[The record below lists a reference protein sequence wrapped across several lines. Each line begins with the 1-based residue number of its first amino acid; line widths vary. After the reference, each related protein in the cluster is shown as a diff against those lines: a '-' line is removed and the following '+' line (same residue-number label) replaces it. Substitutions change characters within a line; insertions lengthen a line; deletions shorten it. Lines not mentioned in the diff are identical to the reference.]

1 MRQSLRNKL
10 IATIG
15 DRPVW
20 IKALVALG
28 SKRLDRPNRIHS
40 VLWELQAMESLGLV
54 VRLPG
59 SLWMRGE
66 GCLKK
71 GKRRKA

>member
-1 MRQSLRNKL
+1 MRQSMRNKL

-20 IKALVALG
+20 IRDLVALG

-40 VLWELQAMESLGLV
+40 VLWELKAMEAQGLV

-66 GCLKK
+66 GCMTKA
-71 GKRRKA
+71 KRRKA